1 MNNYSKIIKP
11 NVNDL
16 INNNINLVKKISWHL
31 HGRVNSIVD
40 IEDIIQIGMLGLISA
55 AQNYVPQKNASFNAY
70 ASIRIRGEILDYLR
84 KSSNLDRTTILIKKN
99 SEKAINHLRNKL
111 GREPYQNEIANE
123 LGMSSEKYLEWSHA
137 FEASVTKSLEDSYD
151 DYSNWFVTNDLN
163 PEEQINDIELRESL
177 KKALKILEGKEAL
190 IIQLYFVEELNIYEI
205 AEVMEVSTG
214 RVSQIKTSAIKK
226 IRENLNKE
234 KLI

>member
-11 NVNDL
+11 TINQL
-16 INNNINLVKKISWHL
+16 INDHTNLVKKISWHL

-55 AQNYVPQKNASFNAY
+55 AQNYIPQKNASFASY
-70 ASIRIRGEILDYLR
+70 ASIRIKGEILDYLR
-84 KSSNLDRTTILIKKN
+84 KSSNLDRSTILIKKN
-99 SEKAINHLRNKL
+99 AEKASNHLRNKL
-111 GREPYQNEIANE
+111 GRDPYQNEIADE
-123 LGMSSEKYLEWSHA
+123 LGISSEKYHEWSHA
-137 FEASVTKSLEDSYD
+137 FEASVIKSLEDSYD

-163 PEEQINDIELRESL
+163 PEEQINDVELRNNL
-177 KKALKILEGKEAL
+177 KHALKTLEGKEAI

-205 AEVMEVSTG
+205 AEVMEVTTG

-226 IRENLNKE
+226 IREQLKKDN
-234 KLI
+234 

>member
-11 NVNDL
+11 NINEL
-16 INNNINLVKKISWHL
+16 INDNVNLVKKISWHL

-55 AQNYVPQKNASFNAY
+55 AQNYVPQKDASFAAY

-111 GREPYQNEIANE
+111 GRE
-123 LGMSSEKYLEWSHA
+123 A
-137 FEASVTKSLEDSYD
+137 FISMLSKSLGTVNE
-151 DYSNWFVTNDLN
+151 
-163 PEEQINDIELRESL
+163 
-177 KKALKILEGKEAL
+177 
-190 IIQLYFVEELNIYEI
+190 
-205 AEVMEVSTG
+205 
-214 RVSQIKTSAIKK
+214 
-226 IRENLNKE
+226 
-234 KLI
+234 

>member
-16 INNNINLVKKISWHL
+16 INDNINLVKKISWHL

-55 AQNYVPQKNASFNAY
+55 AQNYVPQKDASFAAY

-111 GREPYQNEIANE
+111 AREPYQNEIAKE
-123 LGMSSEKYLEWSHA
+123 LGMSSEKFLEWSHA
-137 FEASVTKSLEDSYD
+137 FEASVSKSLEDSYD

-163 PEEQINDIELRESL
+163 PEEQINDIELRENL
-177 KKALKILEGKEAL
+177 KIALKTLEGKEAL
-190 IIQLYFVEELNIYEI
+190 IVQLYFVEELNIYEI

-226 IRENLNKE
+226 IRENLQKE